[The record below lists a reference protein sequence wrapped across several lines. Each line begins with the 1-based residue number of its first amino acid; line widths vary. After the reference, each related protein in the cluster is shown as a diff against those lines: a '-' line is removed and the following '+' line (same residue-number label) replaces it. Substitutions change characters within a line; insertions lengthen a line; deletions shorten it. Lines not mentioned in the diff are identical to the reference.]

1 MMPCKILEL
10 RKSIKN
16 SGLMQKDVAKIIGV
30 NVIHLNKILNNKASL
45 TQNMAR
51 KLARIK
57 LLDSTEQRILYPL
70 KCK

>member
-1 MMPCKILEL
+1 MLPNILLEL

-16 SGLMQKDVAKIIGV
+16 SGLMQKDIAKLIGI
-30 NVIHLNKILNNKASL
+30 NVIHLNKVLNNKASL

-51 KLARIK
+51 KLAKIK

-70 KCK
+70 KNK

>member
-1 MMPCKILEL
+1 MLPNILLEL

-16 SGLMQKDVAKIIGV
+16 SGLMQKDIAKIIGI
-30 NVIHLNKILNNKASL
+30 NVIHLNKVLNNKASL

-51 KLARIK
+51 KLAKIK

-70 KCK
+70 KNK

>member
-1 MMPCKILEL
+1 MMPFKILEL

-30 NVIHLNKILNNKASL
+30 NVIHLNKVLNNKASL

-51 KLARIK
+51 KLSKIK
-57 LLDSTEQRILYPL
+57 LLDSTEQQILYPL
-70 KCK
+70 KK